1 MSDICRYRAARAAK
15 NVFVNQQL
23 AQPVGVQLSCGNR
36 LPSRDLQLLEI
47 DYLVKMIMYLVGVV
61 EQLPGGG
68 GWKADG

>member
-1 MSDICRYRAARAAK
+1 MQCWYRAARAAK

-47 DYLVKMIMYLVGVV
+47 DYLVKMIMYMVID
-61 EQLPGGG
+61 QLPG
-68 GWKADG
+68 